1 MKDIV
6 ITSKTIRRE
15 LYWMLASFILAVLT
29 NVCAIIAYDRP
40 WVELVSQIGYV
51 VFIAA
56 GIYVLSLMLRGV
68 WALLSLLFRK
78 K

>member
-6 ITSKTIRRE
+6 ITSKMMKRE
-15 LYWMLASFILAVLT
+15 LCWFLASYVLAMLT
-29 NVCAIIAYDRP
+29 NVGAIIAYDRP

-51 VFIAA
+51 TFIAV
-56 GIYVLSLMLRGV
+56 GIYVILLVFRGLFV
-68 WALLSLLFRK
+68 LLSMIFRK